1 MEEIK
6 NEIIIQQVMEAFRG
20 SLMMDLD
27 TMTFSLQLL
36 YWAKIS
42 QEVKLD
48 EAFNIQQVVY
58 NDPKQIMNVWK
69 YLANKSNTI
78 CEAYSNLEI
87 FSRLSA
93 PCVGAAI
100 NRCIKLAKT
109 GALTNFDPTDCFT
122 LFAGRDT
129 GEMSLPSELADLMT
143 HIARIESKATVYT
156 PWDNS
161 IQMAV
166 RATRLGATVYMEIRQ
181 RPILSALISLFVD
194 GQIDIVHG
202 DPIREPSAV
211 EGGKLRKFDT
221 CLSFPPMN
229 VRYTPDVVERDLYGR
244 FKEFT
249 KSGTVLAVRHIMAQ
263 TKGRAVIGV
272 HNGLLFS
279 PGSERSLREELIEK
293 KFVESVIAMPSG
305 ILPHT
310 NISFALL
317 VLNMKE
323 PQHTV
328 RFVNAEANCFH
339 ESISK
344 ARVKLTDIDGIV
356 ARATGLLEDEHVV
369 KVKTEDILKNDSM
382 LQVNRYVIGES
393 TQKITKF
400 MASSKTQKLKKFV
413 SILRPI
419 PRPPVDEGLMILEVC
434 TADFQEFAYIAPPT
448 KEVRIDIAIA
458 QRNEHLFL
466 QPFDIVITVKGSV
479 GKVGIVPKDVPPP
492 GEGGWVVG
500 QSAVILRVT
509 NHEIMHPK
517 ALAVYLRSP
526 LGQALLCGLAVG
538 ATIPLIQQRE
548 LQQLPVVIP
557 AKEEVAGICDI
568 LDKQAS
574 IQEEIDG
581 LKSRMIELSKQ
592 VWTLDKL
599 AL

>member
-1 MEEIK
+1 MEEKK
-6 NEIIIQQVMEAFRG
+6 NDIIIQRVMETFRS
-20 SLMMDLD
+20 SLMVDLD

-42 QEVKLD
+42 QEGKLD
-48 EAFNIQQVVY
+48 EAFNIQQPAY
-58 NDPKQIMNVWK
+58 IDPKQIMTVWQ
-69 YLANKSNTI
+69 YLANKSNTL

-93 PCVGAAI
+93 PCVGAAV
-100 NRCIKLAKT
+100 NQCIRLAET
-109 GALTNFDPTDCFT
+109 GALTNFDPTDCLT

-143 HIARIESKATVYT
+143 HIARIESKSTVYT

-181 RPILSALISLFVD
+181 RPMLSALISLFVD
-194 GQIDIVHG
+194 GQIDIVQG

-221 CLSFPPMN
+221 CLSFPPIN
-229 VRYTPDVVERDLYGR
+229 VRYTPDVFERDLYGR

-279 PGSERSLREELIEK
+279 PGSERSLRDELIEK

-305 ILPHT
+305 ILPYT

-328 RFVNAEANCFH
+328 RFVNAEADCFH
-339 ESISK
+339 EAISR
-344 ARVKLTDIDGIV
+344 ARARAKLTDIDGIV
-356 ARATGLLEDEHVV
+356 ARATGVLEDEYVV
-369 KVKTEDILKNDSM
+369 KVKTEGIIKNDSM

-393 TQKITKF
+393 TQKITKL
-400 MASSKTQKLKKFV
+400 MASSQTQKLENFV

-419 PRPPVDEGLMILEVC
+419 PRPPVNKGLIVLEVG
-434 TADFQEFAYIAPPT
+434 TADLQEFAYIAPPV
-448 KEVRIDIAIA
+448 KEVRLDIATA
-458 QRNEHLFL
+458 QRNENLFL
-466 QPFDIVITVKGSV
+466 KPFDIVITVKGSV
-479 GKVGIVPKDVPPP
+479 GRVGIAPEDVPPP
-492 GEGGWVVG
+492 GEGGWIVG
-500 QSAVILRVT
+500 QAAVILRVT
-509 NHEIMHPK
+509 NRKIMHPK

-526 LGQALLCGLAVG
+526 LGQAMLGGLALG

-548 LQQLPVVIP
+548 LQQLPVVVP
-557 AKEEVAGICDI
+557 AMEEVAGICDI

-574 IQEEIDG
+574 IKEEIDG
-581 LKSRMIELSKQ
+581 LKAQLVELSKRI
-592 VWTLDKL
+592 WALD
-599 AL
+599 